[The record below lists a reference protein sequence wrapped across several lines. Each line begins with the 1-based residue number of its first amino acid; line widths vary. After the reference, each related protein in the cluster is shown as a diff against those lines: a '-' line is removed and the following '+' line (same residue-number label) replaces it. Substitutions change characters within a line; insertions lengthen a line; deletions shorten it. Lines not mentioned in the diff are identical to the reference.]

1 MRTCSR
7 IAAVLLALAP
17 PPLLAAPSA
26 SWAVSSE
33 AIYTDMPFTLTLK
46 VEGFDEEPV
55 PAPPELAIA
64 GCDVAFLGVNP
75 SVSSHIQIVN
85 GRRSEWKEVT
95 FNYQWRVVAPAAGR
109 YAVPPL
115 RVEQSGV
122 ETVTRAVAFDVG
134 ELPGT
139 NDMLV
144 RMGLPERAVWAGE
157 TFDAAVEWLVAQ
169 DVESHEFV
177 VPLFNVEGVHV
188 APPAASAS
196 TAQTVRFAAG
206 GGEVALPLSRSEAR
220 EGGKTYMRYVFP
232 AKVTLQRPG
241 VVDLGPVRVV
251 ARLQT
256 GTTRDSWGFRRANYR
271 IFRAE
276 GDARRLTVRTLP
288 QSGRPDNFV
297 NAIGRGFAIDVDA
310 SRSVVSVGDP
320 IELTVRVRGDG
331 SLTGLSLPPLVGPQA
346 LPASWFGVSEAD
358 AVGDV
363 DEATNSKRFKATVR
377 VKSIEAREIP
387 SIAFAYFDPEAG
399 EYRSAQSQPI
409 ALSVGAGRLV
419 GAGEVVAAPSVVATQ
434 ASNRAQTTP
443 TVATL
448 LGADMALSA
457 PAQTLAQPWGSRY
470 GGVATTGLYLA
481 SGILFA
487 GALYRV
493 RSAPRRTRSRE
504 RREALKALRRAL
516 GSAAPARE
524 AAPVLVVAARRAAR
538 SLGIEPAAVAPVLER
553 LETAAFDPAAAEQAL
568 DRSIVEEIRTLA
580 QDWQRGPHAAQP
592 AASAPAATAAAWFAA
607 ALLALAAVAP
617 AAQADSLD
625 SARAAYREALD
636 ETDRLLRVRLF
647 AKAERALRPLAATHP
662 RASALQVDWG
672 NAALGAQ
679 DAGRA
684 VLAYRRALRLAPG
697 NARARANLA
706 WLRDQQPVWLPR
718 PASAGAI
725 DSLLFWR
732 ERFTPAQLLL
742 AGAVA
747 FAGAALLLAPWSPR
761 QPRWLRS
768 AGAVLLLAWVAATA
782 SALFTDDHD
791 DALVVVADGAVLRT
805 ADSLGAAPAFANPLP
820 AGTELGR
827 IESRQAWLR
836 VFLADGTVGWLPAAS
851 VAPVVA
857 EA

>member
-55 PAPPELAIA
+55 PAPPELSIA
-64 GCDVAFLGVNP
+64 GCDVAFLGVSP

-85 GRRSEWKEVT
+85 GRRSEWKQVT

-115 RVEQSGV
+115 RVEQSGL

-134 ELPGT
+134 ELPAT

-144 RMGLPERAVWAGE
+144 RMDLPERAVWAGE
-157 TFDAAVEWLVAQ
+157 TFDATVEWLVAQ

-188 APPAASAS
+188 EPPAAGAS
-196 TAQTVRFAAG
+196 TAQTVRFAAA
-206 GGEVALPLSRSEAR
+206 GGEVALPVMRSQMR
-220 EGGKTYMRYVFP
+220 ESGKTYTRYAFP
-232 AKVTLQRPG
+232 AEVTLQRPG
-241 VVDLGPVRVV
+241 VVELGPVRVV

-276 GDARRLTVRTLP
+276 GDARRVTVRALP

-297 NAIGRGFAIDVDA
+297 NAIGRGFSIEVDA

-331 SLTGLSLPPLVGPQA
+331 ALTGLSLPPLAGPQA
-346 LPASWFGVSEAD
+346 LPTSWFGVSEAD
-358 AVGDV
+358 AVGEV

-377 VKSIEAREIP
+377 VNSVEAREIP

-419 GAGEVVAAPSVVATQ
+419 GAGEVVAAPSVAATQ
-434 ASNRAQTTP
+434 ASSRAQTTP

-470 GGVATTGLYLA
+470 GGVAATSLYLA

-516 GSAAPARE
+516 GSTAPARE

-538 SLGIEPAAVAPVLER
+538 SLGIEPAAVAPVLDR

-568 DRSIVEEIRTLA
+568 DRSIVEELRALA
-580 QDWQRGPHAAQP
+580 QDWQRAPR
-592 AASAPAATAAAWFAA
+592 AASASVPAI
-607 ALLALAAVAP
+607 AAVAWLAAAVLALVASIP
-617 AAQADSLD
+617 ASAQAGSLD
-625 SARAAYREALD
+625 GARAAYREALD

-761 QPRWLRS
+761 QPRWRRS
-768 AGAVLLLAWVAATA
+768 AGAVLLLAWMAATA

-791 DALVVVADGAVLRT
+791 DALVVVTDGAVLRT

-836 VFLADGTVGWLPAAS
+836 VALADGTVGWLPAAS

>member
-1 MRTCSR
+1 MKTRSR
-7 IAAVLLALAP
+7 IAAVLLAFAG

-64 GCDVAFLGVNP
+64 GCDVAFLGVSP

-85 GRRSEWKEVT
+85 GRRSEWKQVT

-115 RVEQSGV
+115 RVEQTGV

-188 APPAASAS
+188 APSAAGAS
-196 TAQTVRFAAG
+196 TAQTVRFAAS

-276 GDARRLTVRTLP
+276 GDARRLTVRALP

-377 VKSIEAREIP
+377 VKSIKAREIP

-434 ASNRAQTTP
+434 ASSRAQTTP

-481 SGILFA
+481 SGMLFA

-493 RSAPRRTRSRE
+493 HSAPRRTRSRE

-516 GSAAPARE
+516 GSTAPARE
-524 AAPVLVVAARRAAR
+524 AAPVLVVAAHRAAR

-553 LETAAFDPAAAEQAL
+553 LETAAFDPAAAERAL

-580 QDWQRGPHAAQP
+580 QDWQRGPQASTP
-592 AASAPAATAAAWFAA
+592 ATAAAAWFAA

-617 AAQADSLD
+617 AAQAGSLD
-625 SARAAYREALD
+625 GARAAYREALD

-647 AKAERALRPLAATHP
+647 AKAERALRPLATAHP
-662 RASALQVDWG
+662 QASALQVDWG

-684 VLAYRRALRLAPG
+684 VLAYRRTLRLAPG

-836 VFLADGTVGWLPAAS
+836 VSLADGTVGWLPAAS

>member
-1 MRTCSR
+1 MKTRSR
-7 IAAVLLALAP
+7 IAAVLLAFAG

-85 GRRSEWKEVT
+85 GRRSEWKQVT

-115 RVEQSGV
+115 RVEQAGV

-188 APPAASAS
+188 APPAAGAS

-220 EGGKTYMRYVFP
+220 EGGKTYTRYVFP

-276 GDARRLTVRTLP
+276 GDARRLTVRALP

-297 NAIGRGFAIDVDA
+297 NAIGRGFTINVDA

-331 SLTGLSLPPLVGPQA
+331 ALTGLSLPPLAGPQA
-346 LPASWFGVSEAD
+346 LPTSWFGVSEAD
-358 AVGDV
+358 AVGEV

-434 ASNRAQTTP
+434 ASSRARTTP

-470 GGVATTGLYLA
+470 GGVAATGLYLA
-481 SGILFA
+481 SGMLFA

-493 RSAPRRTRSRE
+493 RSAPRRTLSRE

-516 GSAAPARE
+516 GIAAPARE

-568 DRSIVEEIRTLA
+568 DRSIVDELRTLA
-580 QDWQRGPHAAQP
+580 QDWQRAPR
-592 AASAPAATAAAWFAA
+592 AASASVPAVAAGAWLAAAV
-607 ALLALAAVAP
+607 LALVASIP
-617 AAQADSLD
+617 ASAQAGSLD
-625 SARAAYREALD
+625 GARAAYREALD

-662 RASALQVDWG
+662 HASALQVDWG

-697 NARARANLA
+697 DARARANLA

-768 AGAVLLLAWVAATA
+768 AGAVLLLAWMGTTA

-836 VFLADGTVGWLPAAS
+836 VSLADGTVGWLPAAS